1 MVSAFQYWHFNIK
14 YPYLH
19 KMTKEPSFQDYI
31 DIIYK
36 RRILIIICV
45 IVASFSSFFISL
57 SLPKIYEAKVRF
69 KLELSE
75 AKPVFFTELYTPQ
88 RVDPVESELEIIRSR
103 ALARSVVKKLGL
115 NFVINNH
122 GREFFDSIQ
131 VSENFP
137 LGKYLIKIENGKNFV
152 VLNSKEEIIGRGTI
166 GEIFNAV
173 GLRFILKEKPN
184 RDYLEFAITDIEKAT
199 EDLIHNF
206 SANQIKNTSLVLLK
220 ARSTLPEL
228 AAKIAN
234 ALSQEYILYTLESLR
249 ESARGS
255 KEFIESQ
262 IKIFGTE
269 LDSAE
274 ENLRR
279 YKQQSGVFLLSETA
293 KEIINSVAQFEV
305 EREKAI
311 IELHETESS
320 IKKMESELAKDEAS
334 YGYYKRIASFPT
346 ISNSPLIM
354 NLKEQLKNL
363 EIQKQEYQN
372 DTMRLKEIQEQISKV
387 EQEINQTSK
396 QIALAGPSIGD
407 PVFQS
412 IITNIINS
420 ETRLIAL
427 QSRISALDK
436 IIDKHNRRL
445 KQLPEAEVNLA
456 QLERQ
461 KKANEEIYTMLLSK
475 LEESKI
481 AEAMQISQA
490 RIIDHA
496 IIPDRPVEPKPKQNA
511 IIGFLIG
518 LLIGMGGAFLL
529 EYSDTTIKTTKEIEE
544 LTGISVLASV
554 PLVKN
559 RNHIDIPTIQEP
571 HSDIAEAYRILRT
584 NISFSA
590 AARPIKTLL
599 ITSTIPQ
606 EGKTTTTL
614 NLGITLSQQGHK
626 VVIIDCDFRRPK
638 LHIYFRDIVKDNH
651 NGLTDVLIERIKL
664 KDAIVKAPFEN
675 LYFITS
681 GTIPS
686 NPAELL
692 GSKRML
698 ETLNELKNNFDYVLI
713 DAPPALGIAD
723 ARVLGKICDAIL
735 VVVMSGKSSRD
746 AVLEVKDELERTGEK
761 IIGYVLNGV
770 DVTQRYYRH
779 RYYYYYQHY
788 TKSST

>member
-1 MVSAFQYWHFNIK
+1 MR
-14 YPYLH
+14 
-19 KMTKEPSFQDYI
+19 KEPTFQDYI

-45 IVASFSSFFISL
+45 IVASFSAFFISL
-57 SLPKIYEAKVRF
+57 NLPKIYEAKVRF

-115 NFVINNH
+115 NFVINNQ
-122 GREFFDSIQ
+122 GRGFFDSIQ

-137 LGKYLIKIENGKNFV
+137 SDKYLIKIESGKNFV
-152 VLNSKEEIIGRGTI
+152 LYNHKEEIIGRGSI
-166 GEIFNAV
+166 GEMFSSG
-173 GLRFILKEKPN
+173 GLRFILKERPH
-184 RDYLEFAITDIEKAT
+184 RDYLEFSIIDIEKAT
-199 EDLIHNF
+199 EDLMQNV

-220 ARSTLPEL
+220 ARSTLPDL

-234 ALSQEYILYTLESLR
+234 SLSQEYILYTLESLR

-279 YKQQSGVFLLSETA
+279 YKQKSGVFLLSETA
-293 KEIINSVAQFEV
+293 REIINSVAQFEV

-311 IELHETESS
+311 VELHETESS
-320 IKKMESELAKDEAS
+320 IKKLESELAKDEAS
-334 YGYYKRIASFPT
+334 YGYYKRMASFPT
-346 ISNSPLIM
+346 ISNSPLIIR
-354 NLKEQLKNL
+354 LKEQLKSL
-363 EIQKQEYQN
+363 EIQKQEYLN
-372 DTMRLKEIQEQISKV
+372 DPLKLKEIQDQISQV

-396 QIALAGPSIGD
+396 QIALAGPSVGD

-427 QSRISALDK
+427 QSRVDALNQ
-436 IIDKHNRRL
+436 IIDKHNRKL

-490 RIIDHA
+490 RVIDHA
-496 IIPDRPVEPKPKQNA
+496 ITPDRPVEPKPKQNA
-511 IIGFLIG
+511 ILGFLIG
-518 LLIGMGGAFLL
+518 LLLGIGGAFLL
-529 EYSDTTIKTTKEIEE
+529 EYIDTTIRTSKEIEE

-554 PLVKN
+554 PLVKSK
-559 RNHIDIPTIQEP
+559 NHIDIPTIQEP

-584 NISFSA
+584 NISFLA
-590 AARPIKTLL
+590 AARTIKSLL

-606 EGKTTTTL
+606 EGKTTTAL
-614 NLGITLSQQGHK
+614 NLGIALSQQGHK
-626 VVIIDCDFRRPK
+626 VIIIDCDFRRPK

-651 NGLTDVLIERIKL
+651 NGLTDVLINRIKL
-664 KDAIVKAPFEN
+664 KDAIVKSSFDN

-681 GTIPS
+681 GTIPT

-692 GSKRML
+692 GSNRMHD
-698 ETLNELKNNFDYVLI
+698 TLGELKNNFDYVLI

-723 ARVLGKICDAIL
+723 ARVIGKICDAIL
-735 VVVMSGKSSRD
+735 VVVMSGKTNRD
-746 AVLEVKDELERTGEK
+746 AVIEVKDELERAGEK

-779 RYYYYYQHY
+779 RYYYYYRHHS
-788 TKSST
+788 KPST

>member
-1 MVSAFQYWHFNIK
+1 MN
-14 YPYLH
+14 
-19 KMTKEPSFQDYI
+19 KEPTFQDYI

-45 IVASFSSFFISL
+45 VVASFSAFFISL
-57 SLPKIYEAKVRF
+57 SLPKVYEAKVRF

-75 AKPVFFTELYTPQ
+75 SKPVFFTELYTPQ

-115 NFVINNH
+115 NFFINNH
-122 GREFFDSIQ
+122 GRVFFDSIQ
-131 VSENFP
+131 VSEYFP
-137 LGKYLIKIENGKNFV
+137 PGKYLIKIEEGKDFTIYNQREEV
-152 VLNSKEEIIGRGTI
+152 VGRGSI
-166 GEIFNAV
+166 GEMFSSG
-173 GLRFILKEKPN
+173 GLKFILKEKPS
-184 RDYLEFAITDIEKAT
+184 RDYLEFSITDIEKAT
-199 EDLIHNF
+199 EDLMHNV

-234 ALSQEYILYTLESLR
+234 SLSQEYILYTLESLR

-293 KEIINSVAQFEV
+293 KEIINAVAQFEV
-305 EREKAI
+305 EREKAVV
-311 IELHETESS
+311 ELHETESS
-320 IKKMESELAKDEAS
+320 IKKLESELAKDEAS
-334 YGYYKRIASFPT
+334 YGYYKRMASFPT
-346 ISNSPLIM
+346 ISSSPLIIK
-354 NLKEQLKNL
+354 LKEQLKNL

-372 DTMRLKEIQEQISKV
+372 DPLKLKEIQEQISKV

-396 QIALAGPSIGD
+396 QIALAGPSVGD

-412 IITNIINS
+412 LITNIINS

-427 QSRISALDK
+427 QSRIDALNQ

-511 IIGFLIG
+511 ILGFLLG
-518 LLIGMGGAFLL
+518 LLIGIGGAFLL
-529 EYSDTTIKTTKEIEE
+529 EYIDTTIKTTKEIEE

-559 RNHIDIPTIQEP
+559 KNHIDIPTIHEP

-590 AARPIKTLL
+590 AARPIKSLL

-651 NGLTDVLIERIKL
+651 NGLTDVLINRIKL
-664 KDAIVKAPFEN
+664 KDAIVKSPFEN

-681 GTIPS
+681 GTIPT

-692 GSKRML
+692 GSNRML
-698 ETLNELKNNFDYVLI
+698 DTLGELKNNFDYVLI

-735 VVVMSGKSSRD
+735 VVVMSGKTSRD
-746 AVLEVKDELERTGEK
+746 AVLEVKDELERAGEK

-788 TKSST
+788 TKPSS

>member
-1 MVSAFQYWHFNIK
+1 MN
-14 YPYLH
+14 
-19 KMTKEPSFQDYI
+19 KEPTFQDYI
-31 DIIYK
+31 DIILK
-36 RRILIIICV
+36 RRNLIIICV
-45 IVASFSSFFISL
+45 LVATFSAIFISL
-57 SLPKIYEAKVRF
+57 RLSKIYEAKVRF

-122 GREFFDSIQ
+122 CRQLFDSIQ
-131 VSENFP
+131 VSDNFMP
-137 LGKYLIKIENGKNFV
+137 GKYLIKFDDYNNFSIM
-152 VLNSKEEIIGRGTI
+152 NIKEEIIGKGVI
-166 GEIFNAV
+166 H
-173 GLRFILKEKPN
+173 GLFDNGGLKFLLKEKPAKN
-184 RDYLEFAITDIEKAT
+184 YLEFSVMNIETAT
-199 EDLIHNF
+199 EELMHNV
-206 SANQIKNTSLVLLK
+206 SASQIKNTALVLLK
-220 ARSTLPEL
+220 ARSSLPEM

-274 ENLRR
+274 ENLRQ
-279 YKQQSGVFLLSETA
+279 YKQKSGVFLLSETA
-293 KEIINSVAQFEV
+293 KEIINSLAQFEV
-305 EREKAI
+305 EKEKAVV
-311 IELHETESS
+311 ELNETESS
-320 IKKMESELAKDEAS
+320 IKKLENELARDEAS
-334 YGYYKRIASFPT
+334 YGYYKKIASFPT
-346 ISNSPLIM
+346 ISNSPLILK
-354 NLKEQLKNL
+354 LKEQLKEFEL
-363 EIQKQEYQN
+363 QKQEYQN
-372 DTMRLKEIQEQISKV
+372 DSIKLKQIEEQIVQV

-396 QIALAGPSIGD
+396 QIGLAGPSVGD
-407 PVFQS
+407 PVFQT

-427 QSRISALDK
+427 ESRIDALNQ
-436 IIDKHNRRL
+436 IIERHNYRL

-461 KKANEEIYTMLLSK
+461 RKANEEIYTMLLGK

-490 RIIDHA
+490 RIIDYA
-496 IIPDRPVEPKPKQNA
+496 IIPDSPVEPKPKQNG
-511 IIGFLIG
+511 ILGLLLG
-518 LLIGMGGAFLL
+518 LLIGIGGAFLL
-529 EYSDTTIKTTKEIEE
+529 EYIDTTIKTSKEIEE
-544 LTGISVLASV
+544 LTNISVLASI

-559 RNHIDIPTIQEP
+559 KQPIDIPTINEP

-590 AARPIKTLL
+590 AARPIKSLL
-599 ITSTIPQ
+599 VTSTIPQ
-606 EGKTTTTL
+606 EGKTTTCV
-614 NLGITLSQQGHK
+614 NLGITFAQLGQK
-626 VVIIDCDFRRPK
+626 VIILDCDFRRPK
-638 LHIYFRDIVKDNH
+638 LHNHFKEFVRNNH
-651 NGLTDVLIERIKL
+651 NGLSDVLINRIKL
-664 KDAIVKAPFEN
+664 KDAVIKSPFEN

-692 GSKRML
+692 GSSRMT
-698 ETLNELKNNFDYVLI
+698 EILNDLKSNFEFILI

-723 ARVLGKICDAIL
+723 ARVLGKICDGIL
-735 VVVMSGKSSRD
+735 VVVMTGKTSRD
-746 AVLEVKDELERTGEK
+746 AVFEVKEELERAGEK

-770 DVTQRYYRH
+770 DITQRYH
-779 RYYYYYQHY
+779 RYRYYHYYKYPQIH
-788 TKSST
+788 T

>member
-1 MVSAFQYWHFNIK
+1 MVGAFEYWHIDFTNFN
-14 YPYLH
+14 LR
-19 KMTKEPSFQDYI
+19 KMNKEPTFQDYI

-36 RRILIIICV
+36 RRLLIIICV
-45 IVASFSSFFISL
+45 IVASFSALLISL
-57 SLPKIYEAKVRF
+57 QLPKVYEAKVRF

-122 GREFFDSIQ
+122 GRAFFDSIQ
-131 VSENFP
+131 VNDNFP
-137 LGKYLIKIENGKNFV
+137 AGRYLIKMEDDRNFV
-152 VLNSKEEIIGRGTI
+152 VYNSKEEILGKGSV
-166 GEIFNAV
+166 GENFSSN
-173 GLRFILKEKPN
+173 GLRFILKEKPT
-184 RDYLEFAITDIEKAT
+184 RDYLEFSITNIEKAT
-199 EDLIHNF
+199 EDLMHNI
-206 SANQIKNTSLVLLK
+206 SASQIKNTSLVLLK

-234 ALSQEYILYTLESLR
+234 SLSQEYILYTLESLR

-255 KEFIESQ
+255 KEFIETQ

-293 KEIINSVAQFEV
+293 KEIINAVAQFEV
-305 EREKAI
+305 EREKAVV
-311 IELHETESS
+311 ELHETESS
-320 IKKMESELAKDEAS
+320 IKKLESELAKDEAS
-334 YGYYKRIASFPT
+334 YGYYKRMASFPT
-346 ISNSPLIM
+346 ISNSPLIIT
-354 NLKEQLKNL
+354 LKEQLKNL

-372 DTMRLKEIQEQISKV
+372 DPVKLRQIQEQIAQV

-396 QIALAGPSIGD
+396 QILQAGPSVGD
-407 PVFQS
+407 PVFQAL
-412 IITNIINS
+412 ITNIINS
-420 ETRLIAL
+420 ETHLIAL
-427 QSRISALDK
+427 QSRVDALNQ
-436 IIDKHNRRL
+436 IIEKHNRRL

-496 IIPDRPVEPKPKQNA
+496 IVPDRPVEPKPKQNA
-511 IIGFLIG
+511 ILGFLIG
-518 LLIGMGGAFLL
+518 LLIGVGGAFLL
-529 EYSDTTIKTTKEIEE
+529 EYIDTTVKTSKEIED
-544 LTGISVLASV
+544 LTGISVLATV

-559 RNHIDIPTIQEP
+559 KHHIDIPTIQEP
-571 HSDIAEAYRILRT
+571 YSDIAESYRILRT
-584 NISFSA
+584 NLAFSA
-590 AARPIKTLL
+590 AARPIKSLL
-599 ITSTIPQ
+599 VTSTIPQ
-606 EGKTTTTL
+606 EGKTTTCL

-626 VVIIDCDFRRPK
+626 VVMLDCDFRRPK
-638 LHIYFRDIVKDNH
+638 LHNYFRDIVKDNH
-651 NGLTDVLIERIKL
+651 NGLTDVLINRIKL
-664 KDAIVKAPFEN
+664 KDAIVKSQFEN

-692 GSKRML
+692 GSNRMVDI
-698 ETLNELKNNFDYVLI
+698 LNDLKGNFDYVLI

-723 ARVLGKICDAIL
+723 ARVLGKVCDAIL
-735 VVVMSGKSSRD
+735 VVVMSGKTNRD
-746 AVLEVKDELERTGEK
+746 AVLEVKDELERAGEK

-770 DVTQRYYRH
+770 DVGQRYYRH
-779 RYYYYYQHY
+779 RYYYYRHY
-788 TKSST
+788 TKPSA